1 MVPCHWIIQCD
12 HVHRI
17 YPIEIEIKNT
27 TDTDLSALYIDHL
40 DTDTRLLTA
49 TKYMCHIWS
58 RICSVCLRQIMSFP
72 LSLHISKYD
81 LSSDFNTSCTPGATS
96 RTGTAYLSSSR
107 FIGARASYSLFSVK
121 YFVDHW
127 LFVWSF
133 YGLFFSELRC
143 LNTLFES
150 LNFSVILQVFCVVYI
165 MKSFNC
171 YIHTACPWMTKRRN
185 CELLRLI

>member
-58 RICSVCLRQIMSFP
+58 RICSVCRRQIMSFP

-81 LSSDFNTSCTPGATS
+81 LSSDFNTSCTLGTTS

-107 FIGARASYSLFSVK
+107 FIGARASYSFVFCEVLCWPLTFRLFSFGHFMVCSFLS
-121 YFVDHW
+121 YG
-127 LFVWSF
+127 VWTP
-133 YGLFFSELRC
+133 FSNL
-143 LNTLFES
+143 
-150 LNFSVILQVFCVVYI
+150 
-165 MKSFNC
+165 
-171 YIHTACPWMTKRRN
+171 
-185 CELLRLI
+185 